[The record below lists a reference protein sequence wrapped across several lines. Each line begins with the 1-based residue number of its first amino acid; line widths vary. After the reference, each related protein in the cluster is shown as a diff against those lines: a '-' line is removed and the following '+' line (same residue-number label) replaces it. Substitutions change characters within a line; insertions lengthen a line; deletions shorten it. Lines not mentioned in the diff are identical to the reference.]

1 MHEVQ
6 AREHELTA
14 RAPYRR
20 ALAGLVA
27 LLFVT
32 ACGPPYQM
40 SVRNVDGPDL
50 ALVING
56 QAMAELLCG
65 TGRLVI
71 RPGVNAPLLPWR
83 LELRRADGEIFAS
96 TEVDGSVG
104 PAQELVIRDIGVIE
118 VPPADP
124 AAAAFGAMR
133 CRAP

>member
-1 MHEVQ
+1 MHGLVPG
-6 AREHELTA
+6 LLLG
-14 RAPYRR
+14 RR
-20 ALAGLVA
+20 RRVLAGYLT
-27 LLFVT
+27 LLFAT
-32 ACGPPYQM
+32 ACGPPFQM

-56 QAMAELLCG
+56 QAMAELPCG

-71 RPGVNAPLLPWR
+71 RPGLNAPLLPWR

-96 TEVDGSVG
+96 TEVDGSIG
-104 PAQELVIRDIGVIE
+104 PLQELVIRDIGVIE

-124 AAAAFGAMR
+124 AAAAFAAIR